1 MVNISRNNDSKYN
14 VSGYY
19 FDSIV
24 LSSERLENEID
35 IKEIVTDVEI
45 YEDIGLPFLT
55 GNIILVDKSKF
66 MNDVDILGAEKITT
80 VISSTVEGSKSVE
93 KTFYISRILNTIR
106 TDDHTEVVNLEIVED
121 IFYTSNLKNVNK
133 YYSGFGTTIL
143 QKIAK
148 TYLSKQINIINS
160 APGYINLIVP
170 NMEPLEALLWIRNRV
185 TTKDGYPFY
194 LFSVLQDKKLILVDL
209 ETLLSFSP
217 INNTPYRGFEAA
229 GTSPS
234 PGVQRR
240 VLNGFQF
247 EESENM
253 YSLIRKGLIGAQY
266 SYLNTLNGDKN
277 KFNFD
282 VSKDVLGSLKSKLGK
297 QNQVSFSTDY
307 QVDGSSYNKMKSRT
321 ITRIG
326 GSGSYR
332 TKDYKLSYDE
342 REFTSDYKN
351 NIKSKA
357 LAEFLEKAPVTF
369 NIDGPELLKGDG
381 QYTVGSVI
389 SLDFLNSHINSSPSA
404 RRIDSKK
411 SGNYLIQSARHIF
424 KRERYEITMTGVKM
438 GNLKRT

>member
-14 VSGYY
+14 ASGYY

-24 LSSERLENEID
+24 LSSERLENDID

-55 GNIILVDKSKF
+55 GTIVLVDKSKF
-66 MNDVDILGAEKITT
+66 INDVDILGAEKITV

-93 KTFYISRILNTIR
+93 KIFYISRILNTIR
-106 TDDHTEVVNLEIVED
+106 NDDHTEVVNLEIVED

-148 TYLSKQINIINS
+148 TYLSREINVINS
-160 APGYINLIVP
+160 APGYMNLIVP
-170 NMEPLEALLWIRNRV
+170 NMEPLEALLWIKNRV
-185 TTKDGYPFY
+185 TTKNGYPFY
-194 LFSVLQDKKLILVDL
+194 LFSTLANKKLNLVDL

-217 INNTPYRGFEAA
+217 INNTAYRGFEAA
-229 GTSPS
+229 GVSPA

-240 VLNGFQF
+240 ILNNYQF

-253 YSLIRKGLIGAQY
+253 YSLIRKGLVGAQY
-266 SYLNTLNGDKN
+266 SYFNTLNENKN
-277 KFNFD
+277 TIKFD
-282 VSKDVLGSLKSKLGK
+282 VAKDVLGPLKNKLG
-297 QNQVSFSTDY
+297 QQDQISFSTDY
-307 QVDGSSYNKMKSRT
+307 KVDGYSYNKMKSRT

-326 GSGSYR
+326 GSGTYR

-342 REFTSDYKN
+342 NEFTSDYKN
-351 NIKSKA
+351 NIKAKV
-357 LAEFLEKAPVTF
+357 LTEFLQKAPITF

-381 QYTVGSVI
+381 QYTIGSTI
-389 SLDFLNSHINSSPSA
+389 SLEFLNSHISSNSA
-404 RRIDSKK
+404 GRRIDSKK
-411 SGNYLIQSARHIF
+411 SGDYIIQSARHIF
-424 KRERYEITMTGVKM
+424 KKENYDITMTGVKM